1 MMGGRATLI
10 VLLVVGALI
19 IGALSPWLVMLSVV
33 VGLLHVLLLL
43 VGPGMLVFN
52 LIAQIIV
59 LTVLG
64 PVAALLVSIIV
75 LLFAFLLTFF
85 FVHFRAHVLLIG
97 ALRLLHGLLMLM
109 LLLGGR
115 FGVLALFQIDQIV
128 HRHYRLLAE
137 AMLRI
142 LLLILAFV
150 LLGAHCLVSIARL
163 TIIVVVVPA
172 WRILLGVHRLFGC
185 LHLVLVESLVVRR
198 IRLLRIF
205 VVILLARELHVF
217 LDVELWTAFFR
228 LLLLHG
234 IFLGL
239 GVVAVGT
246 LVHLTG
252 LFCLFVLV
260 YA

>member
-1 MMGGRATLI
+1 MGGRAALI
-10 VLLVVGALI
+10 VLLLVGTLI

-43 VGPGMLVFN
+43 VGPGMLVLN

-64 PVAALLVSIIV
+64 PIAALLVSIIV

-85 FVHFRAHVLLIG
+85 FIHFRAHVLLIG

-128 HRHYRLLAE
+128 HRHYLAE

-150 LLGAHCLVSIARL
+150 LLVAHRLVSIARL
-163 TIIVVVVPA
+163 TIVVVPA
-172 WRILLGVHRLFGC
+172 WRILLGIHRLFGC
-185 LHLVLVESLVVRR
+185 LHLVLVESLV
-198 IRLLRIF
+198 
-205 VVILLARELHVF
+205 AR
-217 LDVELWTAFFR
+217 
-228 LLLLHG
+228 
-234 IFLGL
+234 
-239 GVVAVGT
+239 
-246 LVHLTG
+246 
-252 LFCLFVLV
+252 
-260 YA
+260 

>member
-1 MMGGRATLI
+1 MI

-33 VGLLHVLLLL
+33 VGLLHMLLLL
-43 VGPGMLVFN
+43 VGPGMLVLN

-150 LLGAHCLVSIARL
+150 LLGAHRLVSIARL
-163 TIIVVVVPA
+163 TIIVVVPA

-185 LHLVLVESLVVRR
+185 LHLVLVESLVARR

-205 VVILLARELHVF
+205 VVVLLARELHVF

-239 GVVAVGT
+239 RVVAVGT

>member
-1 MMGGRATLI
+1 M
-10 VLLVVGALI
+10 LLVVGALI
-19 IGALSPWLVMLSVV
+19 VRTLSPGLVMLSVV

-43 VGPGMLVFN
+43 VGPGMLVLN
-52 LIAQIIV
+52 LIAQVIV

-85 FVHFRAHVLLIG
+85 FVHFRAHVLLVS
-97 ALRLLHGLLMLM
+97 ALRLLHRLLMLM

-115 FGVLALFQIDQIV
+115 FGVLALLQIDQIV
-128 HRHYRLLAE
+128 HRHYGLLAKT
-137 AMLRI
+137 MLRI

-150 LLGAHCLVSIARL
+150 LLGAHRLVSIARL
-163 TIIVVVVPA
+163 AIIVVVPA
-172 WRILLGVHRLFGC
+172 WRILLSLHGLFGC
-185 LHLVLVESLVVRR
+185 LHIVLVESLVTRR
-198 IRLLRIF
+198 IRLLRVFIA
-205 VVILLARELHVF
+205 ILLACELHVL
-217 LDVELWTAFFR
+217 LDVELWPTFFR
-228 LLLLHG
+228 LLLLHST
-234 IFLGL
+234 FLGL
-239 GVVAVGT
+239 RVVAVGT